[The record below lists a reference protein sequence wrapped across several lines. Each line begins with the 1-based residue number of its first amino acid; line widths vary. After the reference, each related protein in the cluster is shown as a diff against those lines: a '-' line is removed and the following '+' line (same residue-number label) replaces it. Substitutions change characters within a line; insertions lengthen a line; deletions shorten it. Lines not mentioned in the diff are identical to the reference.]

1 VIQEDVPWKILERS
15 TEELRERERER
26 EREKERKRNLVSE
39 GDSGAQE
46 V

>member
-15 TEELRERERER
+15 TEELRERE
-26 EREKERKRNLVSE
+26 KERKRNLVSE